1 MLPSARVKK
10 YVRVPVPSAMRKVA
24 AHAPQRMCMGL
35 CTEASSQARMNGT
48 RLGRCESTRSM
59 TTLRGQGRITVKA
72 ASRIM
77 ATIAASKAVRWGRK
91 RGRKHFQSRKEC
103 LGFFAPSAR
112 ERCLGMTHLA
122 YCGVLAFVRQS
133 ECSATLVD
141 AEQAPA
147 GARDCRQAME
157 DVIGALAFQNF
168 GLVIYA
174 RIAVFDV

>member
-1 MLPSARVKK
+1 
-10 YVRVPVPSAMRKVA
+10 
-24 AHAPQRMCMGL
+24 MCMGL
-35 CTEASSQARMNGT
+35 CTEASSQARMEGT

-59 TTLRGQGRITVKA
+59 STLRGQGRMTVKA

-103 LGFFAPSAR
+103 LGFFAPPPR

-122 YCGVLAFVRQS
+122 YCGDLAVVRQS

-141 AEQAPA
+141 AQQAPA
-147 GARDCRQAME
+147 EARDCRHGME
-157 DVIGALAFQNF
+157 DAIAALAFQH
-168 GLVIYA
+168 
-174 RIAVFDV
+174 